1 MESLETPGCA
11 GNCSPVHDPM
21 LSAVNQPHSPP
32 CGSTSSLGH
41 LKSNYNLF
49 LSPQQSHDEED
60 DHNEDDSD
68 FGTHH
73 QSMAHRYSGV
83 QVNSHHH
90 ISYMS
95 INGYCS
101 PPQLTSDN
109 YATLQ
114 PLSLPSISTIGSDD
128 LLETHGNDVP
138 QSSHLMNGS
147 ENLANGLAMSP
158 AHTSYA
164 NHNNGGNMSFGSP
177 YGQHCSDPGGNNS
190 SSYGVVN
197 IKYEYDTNGALKS
210 DNSNQSPE
218 QSPCIRISTSNNHSL
233 PSNFGCS
240 GSSSSV
246 SSVQSDYSSGYKVA
260 NTSIRVMNSNNS
272 GAYQIPPPNCTPQY
286 IVTTELRT
294 PKLEKIVLYPTS
306 EQHSNDRSVSS
317 ASTYNHFGNGMMV
330 NSGAVAQHQY
340 MNTSA
345 NLDSNLIYNSTSHN
359 QLLGNCSPPCS
370 TSSLGQNS
378 SQFNSM
384 ATSCGYHQQSH
395 QQSSGSASN
404 RLPCGFL
411 NIVVSDTSAH
421 DHARQMQLQQQQ
433 SQIADDCDSSEEFEK
448 MGELELNTRE
458 LAQRI
463 SQELKRYSIPQAIFA
478 QRVLCRS
485 QGTLSDLLRNPK
497 PWSKLKSGRETF
509 RRMAKWLQEPEFQRM
524 SALRLAACKRKEEQ
538 HTAPTQGPNGPR
550 LVFTDIQR
558 RTLQAIFKETKRP
571 SREMQLTISQQL
583 GLDPTTVAN
592 FFMNARRRG
601 HDHRLHGQSN
611 NSGMSEGT
619 TSRASLDG
627 CSSSVGCSTSSS
639 PHSSLSAISNKSST
653 VTDLSS
659 VTFNAELGSA
669 TIKVEPEFEEK
680 DMVKEENGCSNG
692 VRSKEESCNA
702 IDDCIASVV
711 LQSSRQSK
719 PTFQQL

>member
-1 MESLETPGCA
+1 MESLGTPGCA

-32 CGSTSSLGH
+32 CSSTSSLVH
-41 LKSNYNLF
+41 LKPNYSLF

-68 FGTHH
+68 FGTHN
-73 QSMAHRYSGV
+73 QSMAHRYSGGP
-83 QVNSHHH
+83 NSHQH

-95 INGYCS
+95 LNGYCS

-114 PLSLPSISTIGSDD
+114 PLSLPSISTIGND
-128 LLETHGNDVP
+128 LLEAHGNDVP
-138 QSSHLMNGS
+138 QTSHLMNGS

-158 AHTSYA
+158 ERTSYA
-164 NHNNGGNMSFGSP
+164 NHNNGGNMSFGP
-177 YGQHCSDPGGNNS
+177 TYGQHCSDPGANNS

-218 QSPCIRISTSNNHSL
+218 QSPCVRISTSNNHSL

-240 GSSSSV
+240 GSSS

-272 GAYQIPPPNCTPQY
+272 GTYQIPPPNCTPQY

-317 ASTYNHFGNGMMV
+317 SSTYNHFGNGMMV

-345 NLDSNLIYNSTSHN
+345 NLDSNLMYNGTSHN
-359 QLLGNCSPPCS
+359 QMLGNCSPPCS
-370 TSSLGQNS
+370 TSSLGQNG

-384 ATSCGYHQQSH
+384 ASSCGYHQQSH
-395 QQSSGSASN
+395 Q
-404 RLPCGFL
+404 
-411 NIVVSDTSAH
+411 T
-421 DHARQMQLQQQQ
+421 MQLQQQQ
-433 SQIADDCDSSEEFEK
+433 QSQMADDCDSSDEFEK
-448 MGELELNTRE
+448 MGEMELNTRE

-538 HTAPTQGPNGPR
+538 HIPPTPGQNGACLNGNYSSIEQTCTTPPVPKKPR

-611 NSGMSEGT
+611 HSGMSEGT

-659 VTFNAELGSA
+659 VTFHADLGSA
-669 TIKVEPEFEEK
+669 TIKVEPEFEENNV
-680 DMVKEENGCSNG
+680 VKEENGCSNG